1 MRNFCTVGDSFPR
14 EASLYFL
21 FCIRRFTG
29 ERPNMKY
36 VEVTADAGS
45 ADTVSVIA
53 ESHES
58 ADFRVSLIGDDVLQ
72 AMRLLV
78 ADDKLQLVLDSLQKV
93 LGAQD
98 TARIVVLPVEIAL
111 PHSSEA
117 GRKEEDAAVTAR
129 ESLYNGG
136 EKNARLDLNFLVL
149 VFLSTI
155 VAAIGLI
162 ESNVAVVI
170 APLLSLN
177 LAFGLGTALGDAA
190 LMRKHVTST

>member
-1 MRNFCTVGDSFPR
+1 
-14 EASLYFL
+14 
-21 FCIRRFTG
+21 
-29 ERPNMKY
+29 MKY

-45 ADTVSVIA
+45 ADTVSAIA

-58 ADFRVSLIGDDVLQ
+58 ADFRVSLIGDDGLQ

-78 ADDKLQLVLDSLQKV
+78 ADDKLQLVLVLDSLQKV

-129 ESLYNGG
+129 ESLYNGV

-170 APLLSLN
+170 GAMVIAPCSVSILH
-177 LAFGLGTALGDAA
+177 LAWTPPWG
-190 LMRKHVTST
+190 MRP